1 MRERLLKLI
10 YAAVM
15 IGFLWLIL
23 RFLLPWTAPI
33 LVAFTMAALLEN
45 AVRPMVRG
53 GWHRKSASAAMTA
66 VLLGALISLIT
77 AAASRAMS
85 LASDFAGEVPEL
97 MGAGLE
103 LIRSLRAEAEKL
115 TAASPEGLKIYLS
128 AAADG
133 IERLAF
139 TLPAELSQ
147 KAMAAVGS
155 MVQSL
160 PDVLLFTVTAGIGT
174 YFISASYPQVT
185 AFVLNQLPADMRR
198 RFSELSTDLKG
209 SFGGFLRAQ
218 LILMLITFFEL
229 LTAFLIFG
237 IDGAFYIA
245 AVTALVDAL
254 PVFGVGTV
262 LLPWAAFELLMGEY
276 GFALRL
282 TVLWGGVNIVRSCI
296 QAKLLGDQI
305 GLDPVVSLLAVYI
318 GWRVCGVMGMLTF
331 PLIFVTVVQLNDRGI
346 IRLWKN

>member
-1 MRERLLKLI
+1 MRQRLLELV
-10 YAAVM
+10 YAAVV

-33 LVAFTMAALLEN
+33 LVAFAMAAVLEN

-53 GWHRKSASAAMTA
+53 GWHRKSASAVMTLT
-66 VLLGALISLIT
+66 LLGALILIIST
-77 AAASRAMS
+77 AVSKTFELVS
-85 LASDFAGEVPEL
+85 GFAGKVPGLMESGMEL
-97 MGAGLE
+97 M
-103 LIRSLRAEAEKL
+103 RSLRGDAERLMTSA
-115 TAASPEGLKIYLS
+115 PEGLKTYLD

-133 IERLAF
+133 MERAAF

-147 KAMAAVGS
+147 KAMAAVGG
-155 MVQSL
+155 MAQAL

-174 YFISASYPQVT
+174 YFISASYPKVT
-185 AFVLNQLPADMRR
+185 AFILNQLPAETRR
-198 RFSELSTDLKG
+198 RLSELSTDLKG

-229 LTAFLIFG
+229 LTAFLIFKTE
-237 IDGAFYIA
+237 GAFYIA
-245 AVTALVDAL
+245 AATALVDAL

-262 LLPWAAFELLMGEY
+262 LLPWAVFELLMGDY
-276 GFALRL
+276 AFALRL
-282 TVLWGGVNIVRSCI
+282 TALWGGVNIVRSCI

-305 GLDPVVSLLAVYI
+305 GLDPVVSLLAIYI
-318 GWRVCGVMGMLTF
+318 GWRVCGVVGMLTF

-346 IRLWKN
+346 IKLWKN